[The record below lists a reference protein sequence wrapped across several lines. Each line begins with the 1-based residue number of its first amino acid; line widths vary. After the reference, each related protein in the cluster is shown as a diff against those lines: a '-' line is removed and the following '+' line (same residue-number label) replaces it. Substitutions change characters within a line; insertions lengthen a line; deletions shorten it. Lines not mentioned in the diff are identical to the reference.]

1 MTASRNYVEE
11 TLASDDAWVAGG
23 ANPKQI
29 AALEAALQVA
39 LPPGYR
45 LFLASAGAA
54 AIGDNFISGIIGGD
68 PLSLDGGSLF
78 GDTVNAR
85 EEQQL
90 PAYLLVIQSDGDA
103 PYCIDTSAAPVL
115 GEAPIVCYESFNS
128 VATRVAGSFDEWF
141 STFFLGRV

>member
-1 MTASRNYVEE
+1 MTVSRNYAEE
-11 TLASDDAWVAGG
+11 ILASDNAWVAGG

-29 AALEAALQVA
+29 AALEAALRVTF
-39 LPPGYR
+39 PTSYR
-45 LFLASAGAA
+45 LFLASAGGA
-54 AIGDNFISGIIGGD
+54 AIGDNFVSGIIDDD
-68 PLSLDGGSLF
+68 PLSLGGGSLF

-90 PAYLLVIQSDGDA
+90 PAHLLVIQSDVDA
-103 PYCIDTSAAPVL
+103 PYCIDTSANPVR
-115 GEAPIVCYESFNS
+115 GEVPIVCYEPFNS